1 MLDGLAISVTTKM
14 NEELVKPFT
23 ILDIFKFV
31 EGMAD
36 GKATWHDGIPIEFL
50 IECWL
55 IIGEGFFDMIT

>member
-1 MLDGLAISVTTKM
+1 MAWLSQLLLKC
-14 NEELVKPFT
+14 EELVKPFT